1 MFEGLRNM
9 RAVQHTHQHCS
20 GAGSR
25 VEKSEP
31 TEGVTQGVQP
41 ANERA
46 EDREQRPPPPAAWGA
61 GLADVRRPEGV
72 RREAHGEE
80 QMVAAQQLEAQ
91 PQVIDINKIT
101 RA

>member
-1 MFEGLRNM
+1 MFESLRNM
-9 RAVQHTHQHCS
+9 RAVQHTHQRCS
-20 GAGSR
+20 GAASR

-31 TEGVTQGVQP
+31 AEGVTK
-41 ANERA
+41 A
-46 EDREQRPPPPAAWGA
+46 EQRPPPPAAWGA
-61 GLADVRRPEGV
+61 GLADVRRPEGA